1 MAYMTKLQTLALLIV
16 EKNEDYFAK
25 IEMLKGPCQI

>member
-1 MAYMTKLQTLALLIV
+1 MAYMTKLQTLLIV